1 MVKKLLILFLVLGLA
16 TAASATTL
24 TLTRSGS
31 GTLNASDTEK
41 IYVYVNDSDMDSL
54 AATLTV
60 TNGTFTANLIGQSDA
75 DDYGVYV
82 STTPTAWGG
91 GSSVAGGWQTD
102 LSSDS
107 VRSVSNTKAEIGLGM
122 FGSTLYGPTDTAAMA
137 DIPYP
142 NEGGAFAYYTVSL
155 AYVELQAAGT
165 GDMVLSWV
173 NGSQFGTSSRMTDG
187 SLPTFGASLT
197 IPAVPEPMT
206 IALLGLGGLLL
217 RRRR

>member
-54 AATLTV
+54 ATTLTV
-60 TNGTFTANLIGQSDA
+60 TNGTFTANLIGQGDC

-102 LSSDS
+102 LSSNS
-107 VRSVSNTKAEIGLGM
+107 VRSVANTKAELGLGM
-122 FGSTLYGPTDTAAMA
+122 FGSTIYGATSVNSLA
-137 DIPYP
+137 DIPV
-142 NEGGAFAYYTVSL
+142 NEGTSFLSYHVSI